1 MLYIV
6 PTPIGCLLDIT
17 DRARE
22 VLAKVDLI
30 ACEDTRVT
38 GKLLQHLGIKKPM
51 IAYRDDNE
59 RAQSVVLL
67 DKIKNGQHIAL
78 VSDAGTPT
86 ISDPGFRLVRAVR
99 QAGLPITPLPGPC
112 AAITALSA
120 SGLPSDQF
128 FFAGFLPQKQAGR
141 AAFFKAHQEVSY
153 TVIAYES
160 CHRISKTVVEAQAI
174 LGGQRVVAIARE
186 ITKRFES
193 FYVGCLSDVA
203 EKLLKDPIK
212 GEYVFILAPHR
223 FQL

>member
-6 PTPIGCLLDIT
+6 PTPIGCLSDIT

-22 VLAKVDLI
+22 VLANVDLI
-30 ACEDTRVT
+30 ACEDTRIT
-38 GKLLQHLGIKKPM
+38 GKLLNHLGIKKPM
-51 IAYRDDNE
+51 MAYRDDNE
-59 RAQSVVLL
+59 RAQSSILL
-67 DKIKNGQHIAL
+67 DKIRNGQDIAL

-99 QAGLPITPLPGPC
+99 QAGLPVTPLPGPC

-128 FFAGFLPQKQAGR
+128 FFAGFLPPKKTGR
-141 AAFFKAHQEVSY
+141 ATFFHAYQDVRY

-160 CHRISKTVVEAQAI
+160 CHRIAQTVVEAQSI
-174 LGGQRVVAIARE
+174 LGAQRVVAIARE
-186 ITKRFES
+186 LTKRFES

-212 GEYVFILAPHR
+212 GEYVFIWANPH
-223 FQL
+223 FEL